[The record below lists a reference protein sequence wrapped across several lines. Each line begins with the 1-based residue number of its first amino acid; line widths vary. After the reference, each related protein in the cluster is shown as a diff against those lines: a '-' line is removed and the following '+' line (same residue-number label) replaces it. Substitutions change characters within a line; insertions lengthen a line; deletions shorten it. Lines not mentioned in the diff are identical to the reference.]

1 MQSGS
6 ITQLPCL
13 RLHQGQLAWPLL
25 NISFKSSDELTA
37 CSTLRSRL
45 LLPPLSLGSFV
56 QRYAAE
62 GCRSFV
68 SEAVAEVIGSG
79 RGNVEKWSKAGRWN
93 PSFRSLLAFPNVPAV
108 NDAYARREEMAIVPC
123 HASCEKSNYRFVT
136 WIKFSFFFLFF
147 LFCGNVFISF

>member
-108 NDAYARREEMAIVPC
+108 NVAKKWQLFRVTRRARKVIIDLSLE
-123 HASCEKSNYRFVT
+123 SN
-136 WIKFSFFFLFF
+136 FLFF
-147 LFCGNVFISF
+147 FFFFFFVETYL